1 MPDYLATLAIT
12 THNRRDELPAAI
24 DSALAQTLGDRLQIV
39 VIDDGSTDGTTEM
52 LERDYAHRSNV
63 RLDRMNPGI
72 GLIAERNRFPEL
84 CDAPVIVS
92 MDDDAV
98 FDSPRTVEQ
107 TLVDFE
113 QAEAHVAAVA
123 IPYIDVNIR
132 PGVVQQA
139 SPEPGV
145 VYAAE
150 QYRGTAH
157 AIRKDAFVAA
167 GRYRGQLWRQG
178 EEQDL
183 SIRLYERGSAVVLG
197 TADPIHHLESPKR
210 SKPAIYRYTARNN
223 IWFAWHN
230 VPAAALP
237 VHLLGATANLALD
250 GLRRPARLAPRLH
263 GLWQGYAG
271 VLGDE
276 RRNRRPVSMPTYR
289 LVRALRKGG
298 PRPLAKVAPFLRE
311 RAEFCQTPDTLRT
324 NRHEP
329 APTE

>member
-1 MPDYLATLAIT
+1 MPDYLATLALT

-24 DSALAQTLGDRLQIV
+24 DSALAQSLGDRLQVV
-39 VIDDGSTDGTTEM
+39 VIDDGSTDGTSEM
-52 LERDYAHRSNV
+52 LERDYARCPNV

-84 CDAPVIVS
+84 CDAPIIVS

-98 FDSPRTVEQ
+98 LDSTRTIEQ
-107 TLVDFE
+107 TLDDFE
-113 QAEAHVAAVA
+113 QADADVAAVA

-210 SKPAIYRYTARNN
+210 SKPVIYRYTARNN

-230 VPAAALP
+230 APAAALP
-237 VHLLGATANLALD
+237 VHALGATANLAFD
-250 GLRRPARLAPRLH
+250 GLRHPARLAPRLH

-271 VLGDE
+271 ILGGE
-276 RRNRRPVSMPTYR
+276 RRNRQPVSMPTYR
-289 LVRALRKGG
+289 LVRSLRKGG
-298 PRPLAKVAPFLRE
+298 PRPLAEIAPYLHDRSE
-311 RAEFCQTPDTLRT
+311 HTTGT
-324 NRHEP
+324 NAAPADPHEP
-329 APTE
+329 APAE